1 MNKSTLS
8 NACLAATISA
18 VAFVAVLK
26 LSAIVSLTA
35 LLTLLIIAL
44 PVAMFFRA
52 RHLLRQFVAA
62 ARGNIKNLRTQQ
74 PTTLASWIDEN
85 LIGHKQEIQDIL
97 TNIERNLMLS
107 LRGRHLGAYLLMGPT
122 GTGKTYFAS
131 LLSEGMFGAG
141 RALVIPMS
149 QYSSPTSDPNSI
161 FKLILEQ
168 YDRNPE
174 FLLLLDEIDRAS
186 PHVQNALFH
195 LLDNGEIIDPVT
207 SERVLLQYVAIV
219 ATTNLGVSNLS
230 KEVLDNVA
238 IQAPDGECREAL
250 ARAGFEKAL
259 ITRFDG
265 VYLFRELGDIDVI
278 TVAILQLRSYY
289 EQFQIKVSYVE
300 PDLLIDIV
308 KRNAAY
314 SEFGVRQLQR
324 LIRNMS
330 DPTVMAAKKRG
341 VTSIV
346 LGFDPSNSAVRII
359 NEGVSKDVNAVAKE
373 MVNEGVSAA

>member
-1 MNKSTLS
+1 M
-8 NACLAATISA
+8 AATISA

-44 PVAMFFRA
+44 PIAMFFRA
-52 RHLLRQFVAA
+52 RRLLHQFVAA

-122 GTGKTYFAS
+122 GTGKTYFAN

-141 RALVIPMS
+141 RVLVIPMS
-149 QYSSPTSDPNSI
+149 QYSSPTSDTNSI

-207 SERVLLQYVAIV
+207 SERVLLQYVVIV
-219 ATTNLGVSNLS
+219 ATTNLGVSNMN
-230 KEVLDNVA
+230 KEVLDNIA

-265 VYLFRELGDIDVI
+265 VYLFRELGEMDVI
-278 TVAILQLRSYY
+278 TVAILQLRLYY
-289 EQFQIKVSYVE
+289 DQFQIKVSYVE
-300 PDLLIDIV
+300 PDLLIDIL

-330 DPTVMAAKKRG
+330 DPTVLAAKKRG

-346 LGFDPSNSAVRII
+346 LGFDPPNSAVRII
-359 NEGVSKDVNAVAKE
+359 NEGVSKSVNEERKE

>member
-8 NACLAATISA
+8 NACMAATISA

-44 PVAMFFRA
+44 PIAMFFRA
-52 RHLLRQFVAA
+52 RRLLHQFVAA

-122 GTGKTYFAS
+122 GTGKTYFAN

-141 RALVIPMS
+141 RVLVIPMS
-149 QYSSPTSDPNSI
+149 QYSSPTSDTNSI

-207 SERVLLQYVAIV
+207 SERVLLQYVVIV
-219 ATTNLGVSNLS
+219 ATTNLGVSNMN
-230 KEVLDNVA
+230 KEVLDNIA

-265 VYLFRELGDIDVI
+265 VYLFRELGEMDVI
-278 TVAILQLRSYY
+278 TVAILQLRLYY
-289 EQFQIKVSYVE
+289 DQFQIKVSYVE
-300 PDLLIDIV
+300 PDLLIDIL

-330 DPTVMAAKKRG
+330 DPTVLAAKKRG

-346 LGFDPSNSAVRII
+346 LGFDPPNSAVRII
-359 NEGVSKDVNAVAKE
+359 NEGVSKSVNEERKE